1 MEGIEEVKDLH
12 AHVLLIGFG
21 RFGQLVSQPLLRR
34 GYSLSII
41 ESDAQMIRDAA
52 SFGFRV
58 WYGDGTRLD
67 ILRNAGAAEAGLII
81 AATDDREATVKI
93 VELVKHEFPL
103 VPVYARAWDRE
114 HAVAL
119 MKAGADFQL
128 RETRDSA
135 LTLGREALIRLGD
148 SPEEADE
155 LVASVRACDD
165 ERLTI
170 DLAEGLMAGSDMMHR
185 NTDGAGAH

>member
-1 MEGIEEVKDLH
+1 MSASPNPQSRIPNPGMLAYYLQLGLRSLKRNPVLTALMVVGIALG
-12 AHVLLIGFG
+12 I
-21 RFGQLVSQPLLRR
+21 
-34 GYSLSII
+34 
-41 ESDAQMIRDAA
+41 AA
-52 SFGFRV
+52 SMTTLTVLHLMGSDPIPWKSDKLHYV
-58 WYGDGTRLD
+58 QLDNWSGDQSFY
-67 ILRNAGAAEAGLII
+67 
-81 AATDDREATVKI
+81 DDGRPPDQVT
-93 VELVKHEFPL
+93 
-103 VPVYARAWDRE
+103 YQD
-114 HAVAL
+114 AVAL